1 MGIFSPQWTYTGLS
15 GTTMALVGRTMSRR
29 RAAASSGWTVHEP
42 SRPVSQSSS
51 LSSWSRWG
59 KIRSSYA
66 WPKLTLLIIWD
77 WNIMSQFHE
86 SWVELTLIHRI
97 AQIHQIGWCETLG
110 STPDHGLENI
120 HRVANQFVS
129 LLLKIWQF
137 KWKDCVL
144 ICDNALFFVFVL
156 LCVKTHNVCGLT
168 IHGPIGMQR
177 RLCVRDTAQP
187 MKNNTCKN

>member
-1 MGIFSPQWTYTGLS
+1 MTL
-15 GTTMALVGRTMSRR
+15 LVGVP
-29 RAAASSGWTVHEP
+29 AKASSGWTVHEP

-120 HRVANQFVS
+120 HRVANHFVS

-137 KWKDCVL
+137 KEKNSVL
-144 ICDNALFFVFVL
+144 VCDTALFFVIVL
-156 LCVKTHNVCGLT
+156 LFVKTHNVCGLT
-168 IHGPIGMQR
+168 THGPIGMQR
-177 RLCVRDTAQP
+177 RLCGRDTAQP